1 MKLKATNAVK
11 KPVNVTKDNSPKKQ
25 GKGGV
30 ARKEK
35 SKEVVKPAVLKKEG
49 EKTTKVE
56 SVPSPQKIL
65 QQELW
70 RKAIENVAKMSNLSD
85 EESSIA
91 KLLVD
96 YKIKASIPQKSA
108 KLKNF
113 ITKGF
118 SKFKDTNDE
127 VLNGIYEK
135 LSSEFKAVG
144 GVVGGKT
151 KNAENK
157 KSESKPKSKKESDND
172 DGDDDDDDEEEEE
185 EEEEMVIEDE
195 EDDDDEVDDKT
206 EGIDFDNSEDDSE
219 EEKSKPKAKGNKP
232 NIKNGKSQGS
242 NGKNSAKF
250 KGGKVQK
257 NKKFAK
263 KK

>member
-11 KPVNVTKDNSPKKQ
+11 KPVNVTKNNSPKKQ

-49 EKTTKVE
+49 EKTTEVE

-135 LSSEFKAVG
+135 LSTEFKAVG

-172 DGDDDDDDEEEEE
+172 DDE
-185 EEEEMVIEDE
+185 EEEEMVVEDE

-206 EGIDFDNSEDDSE
+206 EGIEFDNSEDDSE